1 MSNLQDPRVLLAL
14 ERTLLA
20 WNRSSIAL
28 IGFGFLIEKSTLLV
42 HLLDPVKYATKITFN
57 FWLGVIVICL
67 GLIVS
72 FWSIIQY
79 KIALRSLNPAEYVA
93 GYLVNPPIVLG
104 LFTVFTGLL
113 LIVSFM
119 V

>member
-42 HLLDPVKYATKITFN
+42 HLLDPVKYADKISFN
-57 FWLGVIVICL
+57 FWLGVLTICL
-67 GLIVS
+67 GLIIS
-72 FWSIIQY
+72 FWSIVQY
-79 KIALRSLNPAEYVA
+79 RIALRSLSPAEHIE
-93 GYLVNPPIVLG
+93 GYSVNLPVVLS
-104 LFTVFTGLL
+104 LFTVFTGIL

>member
-20 WNRSSIAL
+20 WNRSSITL

-42 HLLDPVKYATKITFN
+42 HLLDPVRYASKIKFN
-57 FWLGVIVICL
+57 FWLGVITICL

-72 FWSIIQY
+72 LWSIVQY
-79 KIALRSLNPAEYVA
+79 KIALRSLTPAEYIE
-93 GYLVNPPIVLG
+93 GYSVNLPIVLST
-104 LFTVFTGLL
+104 FTVFTGVL